1 MKSFVK
7 WAAIAVAGL
16 IAYVFIDGLTEER
29 KNALFIIFVICSSA
43 YSVMDYVNTKQRETM
58 EKLEVLH
65 YKLDQV
71 HGAIPGEYHIAKAV
85 SDYLDARAKEAK
97 READLLSE
105 VNSIVSQKI

>member
-1 MKSFVK
+1 MKSFAK

-16 IAYVFIDGLTEER
+16 VAYVFFDGLPEER
-29 KNALFIIFVICSSA
+29 KNGLFIIFVICGAA
-43 YSVMDYVNTKQRETM
+43 YSVMEYVNIKQRETM
-58 EKLEVLH
+58 QKLESLH
-65 YKLDQV
+65 NKLDQV

-105 VNSIVSQKI
+105 VNSIMSQKI